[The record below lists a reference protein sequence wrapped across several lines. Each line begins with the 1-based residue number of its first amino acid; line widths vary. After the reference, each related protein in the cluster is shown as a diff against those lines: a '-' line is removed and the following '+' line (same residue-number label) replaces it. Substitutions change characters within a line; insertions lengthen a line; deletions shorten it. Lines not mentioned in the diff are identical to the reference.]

1 VPSNGLATVVRRGCH
16 YKRKRSSS
24 VKLPPVVSL
33 VGESGSGKTVF
44 LEKLIAVLKSRGL
57 KVGVVKHQP
66 HGFEID
72 RPGKDS
78 WRFAEAGSDTV
89 ILSSPSKVAV
99 IKQLQEEMALDAV
112 VSAYLQDVDLVITEG
127 YKRGPKKKIEVSR
140 RERSQELVSP
150 PEDLIAIVTDRAFD
164 LPVPHFGLD
173 DAEGV
178 ANLLAGRFLDQ
189 E

>member
-1 VPSNGLATVVRRGCH
+1 VT
-16 YKRKRSSS
+16 
-24 VKLPPVVSL
+24 LPPVISL
-33 VGESGSGKTVF
+33 VGKSGSGKTVF
-44 LEKLIAVLKSRGL
+44 LEKLIVVLKSRGV

-66 HGFEID
+66 HGFELD

-78 WRFAEAGSDTV
+78 WRHAQAGAETV
-89 ILSSPSKVAV
+89 VLSSPTRVAV
-99 IKQLQEEMALDAV
+99 IKHLDQEMALDAV
-112 VSAYLQDVDLVITEG
+112 VGAYLPDVDLVITEG

-150 PEDLIAIVTDRAFD
+150 PEDLIAIVTDQTFD

-178 ANLLAGRFLDQ
+178 AKLLVKRFLGQD
-189 E
+189 